1 MRAIV
6 GVDVG
11 GTFTDVA
18 LIAEGRLVTAKVATT
33 VDDHSVG
40 VIEGV
45 RLALAG
51 AGLRSADVVHL
62 GHGTTVAT
70 NAMLERRGARTGYVA
85 TRGFAD
91 VPALGRQARPHLY
104 RPEQAPPAPLAE
116 VAVEVAERMG
126 PDGVL
131 RKLEMASVATAAR
144 RLRRER
150 VEAIAVCLL
159 HAYADPSHEQAVAV
173 ALREA
178 LPGVH
183 VVASHEVAAEFREF
197 ERASTTIADA
207 YLGPVTG
214 RYLHRLAR
222 TASAEG
228 LPPPA
233 VMQSNGGVCDLDEA
247 AAHPARLLLSGP
259 AGGVAAV
266 VAAGIPDAIS
276 FDMGGTSTDVC
287 LIREGVAG
295 RSAERRVG
303 GLPLRLPQL
312 DIHTV
317 GAGGGSIAWIDS
329 GGALRVGP
337 ASAGADPG
345 PACYGRGGERPTVTD
360 ANLVLGRLDRDV
372 PLAGGL
378 RLDVAAAHAAL
389 QAVAAPFADV
399 RAAAEGV
406 VAVANAE
413 MVRAIG
419 VVSVEQ
425 GHDPRDLE
433 LVAFGGAGPLHA
445 CEVAD
450 SLGMGAVVVPAAGGV
465 LSALGIAAGERRRVA
480 VTSVMRPLAEFLD
493 EHADR
498 PRVPRGGSIEVE
510 CELRYRGQA
519 HELTVPLRPR
529 ASLARRFHAR
539 HRERYGFGDPGAEI
553 EVVSVRTSIVAPGVP
568 YELVRVA
575 GTPAVR
581 GPASVPLEGATLW
594 VAPGWTARR
603 RPDGSWRVAR

>member
-18 LIAEGRLVTAKVATT
+18 LIAGGRLVTAKVATT
-33 VDDHSVG
+33 VADPAEG

-45 RLALAG
+45 RAALAR
-51 AGLRSADVVHL
+51 AGVAAADVAHF

-70 NAMLERRGARTGYVA
+70 NAMLERRGARTAYVA

-104 RPEQAPPAPLAE
+104 RPEVAPPAPLAQVTAE
-116 VAVEVAERMG
+116 VDERMG
-126 PDGVL
+126 PEGVIEPL
-131 RKLEMASVATAAR
+131 DAASVAAAAR

-150 VEAIAVCLL
+150 VEAAAVCLL
-159 HAYADPSHEQAVAV
+159 HAYADPAHEQAVAG

-178 LPGVH
+178 LPDLH

-207 YLGPVTG
+207 YLGPVAG
-214 RYLHRLAR
+214 RYLRRLAA
-222 TASAEG
+222 TAEADG
-228 LPPPA
+228 LPAPA
-233 VMQSNGGVCDLDEA
+233 VMQSNGGVCDLEQA
-247 AAHPARLLLSGP
+247 AGHPARLLLSGP
-259 AGGVAAV
+259 AGGVSAV
-266 VAAGIPDAIS
+266 VASGIREAIS

-287 LIREGVAG
+287 LIRGGVAG

-337 ASAGADPG
+337 HSAGADPG
-345 PACYGRGGERPTVTD
+345 PACYGRGGEQPTVTD
-360 ANLVLGRLDRDV
+360 ANLILGRLDPEV
-372 PLAGGL
+372 PLAGDL
-378 RLDVAAAHAAL
+378 RLDVAPARAAME
-389 QAVAAPFADV
+389 QVAEGFADL

-425 GHDPRDLE
+425 GHDPRELE

-445 CEVAD
+445 CDVAD
-450 SLGMGAVVVPAAGGV
+450 RLGMRAVVVPAAGGV
-465 LSALGIAAGERRRVA
+465 LSALGIAAGERRRSTVQ
-480 VTSVMRPLAEFLD
+480 SVMAPLERFVAGFPD
-493 EHADR
+493 P
-498 PRVPRGGSIEVE
+498 PRAPRGGSVEVE

-519 HELTVPLRPR
+519 HELTVALRPR
-529 ASLARRFHAR
+529 ASLATRFHAR
-539 HRERYGFGDPGAEI
+539 HRERYGFDDPDAGI
-553 EVVSVRTSIVAPGVP
+553 EVTSVRTSVVAPGAG
-568 YELVRVA
+568 YELDRAGRV
-575 GTPAVR
+575 PAVR

-594 VAPGWTARR
+594 VGDGWTARR
-603 RPDGSWRVAR
+603 GGNGSWRATR

>member
-18 LIAEGRLVTAKVATT
+18 LIAGGGLVAAKVPTT
-33 VDDHSVG
+33 VRDHAVG
-40 VIEGV
+40 VIDGV
-45 RLALAG
+45 RLALASAG
-51 AGLRSADVVHL
+51 AEAGSVAHF

-91 VPALGRQARPHLY
+91 VPALARQTRPHLY
-104 RPEQAPPAPLAE
+104 RPDVRPPAPLAQ
-116 VAVEVAERMG
+116 VAVEVDERMG
-126 PDGVL
+126 PEGELAPL
-131 RKLEMASVATAAR
+131 RAASVAAAAR

-150 VEAIAVCLL
+150 VEAVAVCLL
-159 HAYADPSHEQAVAV
+159 HAYADPAHEREVA
-173 ALREA
+173 ARLREA
-178 LPGVH
+178 LPGAH
-183 VVASHEVAAEFREF
+183 VVASHEVAAEFREY

-207 YLGPVTG
+207 YLGPVAG
-214 RYLHRLAR
+214 RYLRRLADAA
-222 TASAEG
+222 TAEG
-228 LPPPA
+228 LPAPA
-233 VMQSNGGVCDLDEA
+233 VMQSNGGVCDLAEA

-266 VAAGIPDAIS
+266 VAAGIADAIS

-287 LIREGVAG
+287 LIRDGVAG

-317 GAGGGSIAWIDS
+317 GAGGGSVAWLDP

-337 ASAGADPG
+337 QSAGADPG

-360 ANLVLGRLDRDV
+360 ANLVLGRLDPEV
-372 PLAGGL
+372 PLAGEL
-378 RLDVAAAHAAL
+378 RLDVGAARAAL
-389 QAVAAPFADV
+389 ETIAGPFADV
-399 RAAAEGV
+399 QAAAEGV

-445 CEVAD
+445 CAVAE
-450 SLGMGAVVVPAAGGV
+450 SLGMRVVVVPAACGV
-465 LSALGIAAGERRRVA
+465 LSALGIAAGERRRSTVA
-480 VTSVMRPLAEFLD
+480 SVMRPLD
-493 EHADR
+493 EVAADPPAK
-498 PRVPRGGSIEVE
+498 PRAPRGGRVEVE
-510 CELRYRGQA
+510 GELRYRGQA
-519 HELTVPLRPR
+519 HELSVAVHPL
-529 ASLARRFHAR
+529 ATLARRFHAR
-539 HRERYGFGDPGAEI
+539 HRERYGFDDPEAGI
-553 EVVSVRTSIVAPGVP
+553 ELVSVRTSVVAPGAAFT
-568 YELVRVA
+568 LDRA
-575 GTPAVR
+575 RRLPAVR
-581 GPASVPLEGATLW
+581 GPASVPLDGATLW
-594 VAPGWTARR
+594 VAPGWSARR
-603 RPDGSWRVAR
+603 ERDGAWRVTR

>member
-18 LIAEGRLVTAKVATT
+18 LIAGGHLVTAKVATT
-33 VDDHSVG
+33 VGDRAAG

-45 RLALAG
+45 RLALER
-51 AGLRSADVVHL
+51 AGLDPGDVAHF

-70 NAMLERRGARTGYVA
+70 NAMLERRGARTAYVA

-104 RPEQAPPAPLAE
+104 RPEVAPPAPLAAVTAE
-116 VAVEVAERMG
+116 VDERMG
-126 PDGVL
+126 PEGVL
-131 RKLEMASVATAAR
+131 EPLDPRSVAAAAR

-150 VEAIAVCLL
+150 VEAAAVCLL
-159 HAYADPSHEQAVAV
+159 HAYADPAHERAVAEG
-173 ALREA
+173 LRRA
-178 LPGVH
+178 LPDVH
-183 VVASHEVAAEFREF
+183 VIASHEVADEFREF

-207 YLGPVTG
+207 YLGPVAG
-214 RYLHRLAR
+214 RYLRRLAA
-222 TASAEG
+222 TAEDEG
-228 LPPPA
+228 LPAPA
-233 VMQSNGGVCDLDEA
+233 VMQSNGGLCDLEEA

-266 VAAGIPDAIS
+266 VAAGVRDAIS

-287 LIREGVAG
+287 LIRAGVAG

-317 GAGGGSIAWIDS
+317 GAGGGSIAWLDS
-329 GGALRVGP
+329 GEALRVGP
-337 ASAGADPG
+337 HSAGADPG
-345 PACYGRGGERPTVTD
+345 PACYGRGGGRPTVTD
-360 ANLVLGRLDRDV
+360 ANLILGRLDPGV
-372 PLAGGL
+372 PLPGGL
-378 RLDVAAAHAAL
+378 RLDVAAARAAM
-389 QAVAAPFADV
+389 AEVAGPFADV

-425 GHDPRDLE
+425 GHDPRELE

-450 SLGMGAVVVPAAGGV
+450 SLGMRAVVVPAASGV
-465 LSALGIAAGERRRVA
+465 LSALGIAAGERRRSA
-480 VTSVMRPLAEFLD
+480 VRSVMAPLDRFLG
-493 EHADR
+493 ELPGL
-498 PRVPRGGSIEVE
+498 PRAPRGGSVEVE

-519 HELTVPLRPR
+519 HELTVGLKPP
-529 ASLARRFHAR
+529 STLARRFHAR
-539 HRERYGFGDPGAEI
+539 HRERYGFDSPEAGI
-553 EVVSVRTSIVAPGVP
+553 EVTSVRTSVVAPGAR
-568 YELVRVA
+568 YELDRARRV
-575 GTPAVR
+575 PAVR
-581 GPASVPLEGATLW
+581 GPAPVPLEGATLW
-594 VAPGWTARR
+594 VADGWTARR
-603 RPDGSWRVAR
+603 GPDGAWRVTR

>member
-18 LIAEGRLVTAKVATT
+18 LIARGRLVTAKVPTT
-33 VDDHSVG
+33 VSDHSVG
-40 VIEGV
+40 VIDGV
-45 RLALAG
+45 RLALAE
-51 AGLRSADVVHL
+51 AGLTAAAVSHF

-70 NAMLERRGARTGYVA
+70 NAMLERRGARTAFVA

-91 VPALGRQARPHLY
+91 IPALGRQARPHLY
-104 RPEQAPPAPLAE
+104 RPEVAPPAPLHEVAAE
-116 VAVEVAERMG
+116 VDERIG

-131 RKLEMASVATAAR
+131 RPLQPASVAAAGR

-150 VEAIAVCLL
+150 VEAVAICLL
-159 HAYADPSHEQAVAV
+159 HAYVDPVHEREVA
-173 ALREA
+173 AGLRAA

-207 YLGPVTG
+207 YLGPITG
-214 RYLHRLAR
+214 GYLRRLAG
-222 TASAEG
+222 TATRDG
-228 LPPPA
+228 LPAPA
-233 VMQSNGGVCDLDEA
+233 VMQSNGGVCDLAEA

-287 LIREGVAG
+287 LIRGGVAG

-317 GAGGGSIAWIDS
+317 GAGGGSIAWLDS

-337 ASAGADPG
+337 QSAGADPG
-345 PACYGRGGERPTVTD
+345 PACYGRGGELPTVSD
-360 ANLVLGRLDRDV
+360 ANLVLGRLDARV
-372 PLAGGL
+372 PLPGGL
-378 RLDVAAAHAAL
+378 RLDVRAARAAL
-389 QAVAAPFADV
+389 RTVAEPFKSV

-406 VAVANAE
+406 IAVANAE

-419 VVSVEQ
+419 VVSVQQ
-425 GHDPRDLE
+425 GHDPRELE

-450 SLGMGAVVVPAAGGV
+450 SLGMRAVIVPAAGGV
-465 LSALGIAAGERRRVA
+465 LSALGIAAGERRRVS
-480 VTSVMRPLAEFLD
+480 VRSVMQPLAEFVAALP
-493 EHADR
+493 APPR
-498 PRVPRGGSIEVE
+498 PPRGGTVEIE

-519 HELTVPLRPR
+519 HELTVPLRPP
-529 ASLARRFHAR
+529 ATLERRFHAR
-539 HRERYGFGDPGAEI
+539 HRERYGFDDHDAGI
-553 EVVSVRTSIVAPGVP
+553 EVVSVRTSTIAPGP
-568 YELVRVA
+568 RFELARVA
-575 GTPAVR
+575 AVPVVR

-594 VAPGWTARR
+594 VAPGWSARR
-603 RPDGSWRVAR
+603 RGDGSWRVAR